1 MKKSIFV
8 WLSLCLVVCLPF
20 KASAAATCDQY
31 PGDTWIYGG
40 LTSTIK
46 PNVLIIVDT
55 SLSMDEN
62 VSGTATAYN
71 AAITYTATESCRNSR
86 GREVN
91 CISNSI
97 YRQDSGRW
105 VDAGFNLADVT
116 TNCNGVNPYAMLASN
131 GQYNGR
137 SLSSIGACSTS
148 GTSIYATGNWINW
161 NKGPTTEV
169 PKIAI
174 ARDVVKNLISS
185 TTGVNFGVML
195 YNNGGQSNQTNSVKQ
210 SAGSRFFTFSVSGT
224 NYTTTIKDM
233 DAIFSGTI
241 TNRAALLDSINSST
255 VVSQG
260 WTPLAESLYEAGQYF
275 KGGTSAYSADAPNL
289 LPGLNSSKKYT
300 TPITASCQKNYIILV
315 TDGMSTSDDDLP
327 PLNSLC
333 PSTRLNCRGDYDG
346 DNKEPDNQKCG
357 DSNSTT
363 LCHML
368 DDVAKYLYD
377 EDLLPDDTSVG
388 KEHTLGKQNVSTYTI
403 GFGLD
408 GANADAV
415 ELLQR
420 AADASHGHGA
430 SYLAGNQ
437 SALTAA
443 LTNIMSGILS
453 VDSSFVA
460 PVVPVSPDNRTYSS
474 NRIYMGFFKPIN
486 QSYWEGNLK
495 KYGLDAQNN
504 ITDKNGNPA
513 IWVDSDNDGND
524 DVSSTALPA
533 NASHGSFRNS
543 SVSFWGSVADAGKVN
558 SGGAGDQ
565 LLLRDFSTNPRKLYT
580 YTGTNAAL
588 TDSSNAFSKTNVAL
602 SAATLNVTDAAAKDK
617 LIDFTYGL
625 DAYDENTNGNL
636 TEKRSWLLGDIL
648 HANPLAVNYSTYS
661 TSIASNESNCTVNK
675 SIIYVGSNDGMLH
688 AFKDCDGSEAWAFI
702 PPEVLGNLK
711 DINGQLHTYAVDAT
725 PSVYLY
731 DQNKNGNIETA
742 NDKVILLFGTRRGGG
757 LNSAP
762 TKGSYYALDV
772 SDPTAPRYLWSLS
785 NASANFAELAESW
798 GEARVVKLKV
808 GTATKIAA
816 LIVGGYDN
824 MNEDSRFG
832 HTQTFSGSATV
843 SNSVSGAGNVTSS
856 GSLAQGSPRGRG
868 LYAVEIATLNSA
880 GVPSFASSGS
890 RIWGVV
896 KGGST
901 DYTSTPA
908 THAGMDFSFAADIT
922 TLDVDG
928 NGYVDRLYTTDVGGN
943 LWRFDVGSTTVSDWK
958 AYKIFSTN
966 PVPGASTD
974 TGRKMF
980 YRPVATLEASATIK
994 ARGNDALIFMGSGD
1008 REHPLNTA
1016 VIDRIYAVRDKGQI
1030 SAKSESDLLDV
1041 TSDQL
1046 QTATTANSGSAAN
1059 PTVGSVDYYLK
1070 QLRTNFGWYIRLDQN
1085 QGEKVLAAPA
1095 LLNKIAYFTTFTPGA
1110 SISADPCKPSNLGTG
1125 RIYVLNYA
1133 TGESVMNYDTTNDT
1147 TVTSNKRAKAEG
1159 VIKVRSDRVKT
1170 LGSGPPSTPKF
1181 LKDKLIISA
1190 GGGIPPEKIKPGGR
1204 VINLYW
1210 GQM

>member
-1 MKKSIFV
+1 MIKLSYL
-8 WLSLCLVVCLPF
+8 WLSLFLVVCLPF
-20 KASAAATCDQY
+20 NASAAATCDQY

-55 SLSMDEN
+55 SGSMDGT
-62 VSGTATAYN
+62 VPGTATAYT
-71 AAITYTATESCRNSR
+71 AATTYAQTESCRNSSGDR
-86 GREVN
+86 IN
-91 CISNSI
+91 CTSSRI
-97 YRQDSGRW
+97 YRQDTSGRW
-105 VDAGFNLADVT
+105 VYAGFSLSNVT
-116 TNCNGVNPYAMLASN
+116 TSCNGVNPNALLATT

-137 SLSSIGACSTS
+137 SLSTAGACSSS

-161 NKGPTTEV
+161 NQGPTTEV

-174 ARDVVKNLISS
+174 AREVVKNLISS

-195 YNNGGQSNQTNSVKQ
+195 FNNGGQDNQSSSREQ
-210 SAGSRFFTFSVSGT
+210 SEGSRFFSYAASGST
-224 NYTTTIKDM
+224 QYISTIKDM
-233 DAIFSGTI
+233 DAIFSGTM
-241 TNRAALLDSINSST
+241 TNRDALLASINTNT
-255 VVSQG
+255 VVSKG
-260 WTPLAESLYEAGQYF
+260 YTPLGESLYEAFRYFSGQA
-275 KGGTSAYSADAPNL
+275 SAFANTV
-289 LPGLNSSKKYT
+289 GLSGNPAKYT
-300 TPITASCQKNYIILV
+300 SPISASCQNNFVIFV
-315 TDGMSTSDDDLP
+315 TDGMATSDNAAVLKTVCP
-327 PLNSLC
+327 PTNTTC
-333 PSTRLNCRGDYDG
+333 QGDYDG
-346 DNKEPDNQKCG
+346 DRMEPNDLNH
-357 DSNSTT
+357 S
-363 LCHML
+363 L

-377 EDLLPDDTSVG
+377 TDLLPDDTASG
-388 KEHTLGKQNVSTYTI
+388 KEHTLNKQNVSTYTI

-430 SYLAGNQ
+430 SYLAADQ
-437 SALTAA
+437 SALTTA
-443 LTNIMSGILS
+443 LTKIMSVILS

-460 PVVPVSPDNRTYSS
+460 PVVPVSPDNRTYNS
-474 NRIYMGFFKPIN
+474 NRIYMGFFKPVN
-486 QSYWEGNLK
+486 QSSWEGNLK

-513 IWVDSDNDGND
+513 IWVDSDNDRND
-524 DVSSTALPA
+524 DVSGTALPD
-533 NASHGSFRNS
+533 NASHGSFKNS

-565 LLLRDFSTNPRKLYT
+565 LLLRDFATNPRKLYT
-580 YTGTNAAL
+580 YTGTSAAL
-588 TDSSNAFSKTNVAL
+588 TDSSNAFSTDNKAITSTGADT
-602 SAATLNVTDAAAKDK
+602 STTKTLNVTDDVAKNK
-617 LIDFTYGL
+617 LISFVTGI
-625 DAYDENTNGNL
+625 DAYDENADGKVDV
-636 TEKRSWLLGDIL
+636 KRSWLLGDIL
-648 HANPLAVNYSTYS
+648 HAKPLAVNYSTYS
-661 TSIASNESNCTVNK
+661 TAIAANESNCTVNK

-711 DINGQLHTYAVDAT
+711 DINGQLHTYTVDAT
-725 PSVYLY
+725 PSVYIY
-731 DQNKNGNIETA
+731 DQNKNGNIEAA
-742 NDKVILLFGTRRGGG
+742 NDKVILLFGNRRGGG

-772 SDPTAPRYLWSLS
+772 SDPAAPRYLWSLS
-785 NASANFAELAESW
+785 NTATGFSEMAESW
-798 GEARVVKLKV
+798 GEPRIIKLKV

-832 HTQTFSGSATV
+832 HTQTFSGNATV

-856 GSLAQGSPRGRG
+856 GSVTQGSPKGRG

-880 GVPSFASSGS
+880 GVPSFTSTGS

-958 AYKIFSTN
+958 AYKIFSAN
-966 PVPGASTD
+966 PTSGASTD

-980 YRPVATLEASATIK
+980 YRPVATLESSVTPL
-994 ARGNDALIFMGSGD
+994 RGNDALIFMGSGD

-1016 VIDRIYAVRDKGQI
+1016 VIDRIYAVRDKGQT
-1030 SAKSESDLLDV
+1030 SAKTESDLLDV
-1041 TSDQL
+1041 TTDQL
-1046 QTATTANSGSAAN
+1046 QTTTTVNSGTASS
-1059 PTVGSVDYYLK
+1059 PTVDSVDYYLK
-1070 QLRTNFGWYIRLDQN
+1070 QLRTNYGWYIKLDQN
-1085 QGEKVLAAPA
+1085 LGEKVLAAPA
-1095 LLNKIAYFTTFTPGA
+1095 LLNKIAYFTTFTPGF
-1110 SISADPCKPSNLGTG
+1110 SAANANPCEPALGTG
-1125 RIYVLNYA
+1125 RLYVLNYA
-1133 TGESVMNYDTTNDT
+1133 TGEAVMNYDTTNDAT
-1147 TVTSNKRAKAEG
+1147 ITSNKRAKSDG
-1159 VIKVRSDRVKT
+1159 TIKVRSDRVKT
-1170 LGSGPPSTPKF
+1170 LGSGPPTTPVII
-1181 LKDKLIISA
+1181 KDKAFIGA
-1190 GGGIPPEKIKPGGR
+1190 GGGIIPEQIKPGGR